1 LTAEAGQGHRHAPLL
16 SILSSF
22 LKVGLTSFGG
32 GTSAWMHREV
42 VERHQWL
49 TEQQFLASL
58 TVAQVLPGP
67 NPVNM
72 AVYLGLQLRGGLGA
86 LVAATGMIVPSFC
99 MILIL
104 GLLYGYLSSFPATS
118 MVLSGFAMV
127 GVGATLVMGTKGARQ
142 FIRHPIPVLIALS
155 TFVVVGLLRWPLVP
169 VVLVAVPFS
178 VVLSFYWRRGPT
190 RAG

>member
-1 LTAEAGQGHRHAPLL
+1 LEAEPGPEGGRAPLP
-16 SILSSF
+16 SIFLSF

-42 VERHQWL
+42 VERHRWL
-49 TEQQFLASL
+49 TDQQFLASL
-58 TVAQVLPGP
+58 TVAQVLPGA

-86 LVAATGMIVPSFC
+86 LLAASGMIVPSFC

-104 GLLYGYLSSFPATS
+104 GLLYGYLSSMPATS

-127 GVGATLVMGTKGARQ
+127 GVAATIVMGTKGARQ
-142 FIRHPIPVLIALS
+142 FMRNPIPVLIALA
-155 TFVVVGLLRWPLVP
+155 TFVAVGLLRWPLVP
-169 VVLVAVPFS
+169 VVLVAVPAS
-178 VVLSFYWRRGPT
+178 VLLSFYWGRGPT

>member
-1 LTAEAGQGHRHAPLL
+1 L
-16 SILSSF
+16 SVEPGDEDRRASALNIFFSF

-42 VERHQWL
+42 VERHRWL
-49 TEQQFLASL
+49 TNEQFLASL
-58 TVAQVLPGP
+58 TVAQVLPGA

-86 LVAATGMIVPSFC
+86 LLAAAGMIVPSFC

-104 GLLYGYLSSFPATS
+104 GALYSYLSAMPVTS
-118 MVLSGFAMV
+118 IVLSGLAAV
-127 GVGATLVMGTKGARQ
+127 GVGATLVVGVKGARP
-142 FIRHPIPVLIALS
+142 FRGKPVPVLIALA
-155 TFVVVGLLRWPLVP
+155 TFVAVGLLRWPLVP
-169 VVLVAVPFS
+169 VVLVAVPIS
-178 VVLSFYWRRGPT
+178 ILLSFYWGRGST